1 LEPFQLAEDAI
12 LDIDE
17 IWLYL
22 LEREG
27 LETADRIVT
36 EIFQAF
42 YRLAEVPGTGHRRA
56 DLTSRSVLFYRIF
69 SYLIVYQPGSVPLT
83 ILGVLHG
90 KRSIARLLRKR
101 L

>member
-12 LDIDE
+12 LDIE
-17 IWLYL
+17 AIWFYL

-36 EIFQAF
+36 EIFKVF
-42 YRLAEVPGTGHRRA
+42 YRLAEMPGIGHRRA

-69 SYLIVYQPGSVPLT
+69 SYLIVYQSGSVPLP
-83 ILGVLHG
+83 IIGVLHG
-90 KRSIARLLRKR
+90 KRNVARLLRQR

>member
-12 LDIDE
+12 LDIDS

-27 LETADRIVT
+27 LQTPDRIVT
-36 EIFQAF
+36 ELFKGF
-42 YRLAEVPGTGHRRA
+42 YRLAEMPGIGHRRG
-56 DLTSRSVLFYRIF
+56 DLTSRSVLFYRIL
-69 SYLIVYQPGSVPLT
+69 SYLVIYQPATPLS
-83 ILGVLHG
+83 IVGVLHG
-90 KRSIARLLRKR
+90 KRHVARLLRQR

>member
-12 LDIDE
+12 LDIDA
-17 IWLYL
+17 IWLFL

-27 LETADRIVT
+27 LETADRIVL
-36 EIFQAF
+36 EIFKGF
-42 YRLAEVPGTGHRRA
+42 YRVAEMPGIGHRRA
-56 DLTSRSVLFYRIF
+56 DLTSRPVLFYRIF
-69 SYLIVYQPGSVPLT
+69 SYLVIYQPGSAPLQ

-90 KRSIARLLRKR
+90 KRNVARILRQR